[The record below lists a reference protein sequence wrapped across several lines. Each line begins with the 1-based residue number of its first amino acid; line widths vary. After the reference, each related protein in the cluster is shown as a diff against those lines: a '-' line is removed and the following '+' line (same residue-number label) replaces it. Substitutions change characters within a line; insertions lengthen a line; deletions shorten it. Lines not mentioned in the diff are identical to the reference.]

1 MERKPANEELD
12 VIDVTSLSLDEI
24 DSEQNLAIFSAV
36 QAVLRKQQLPQTHQ
50 DHGSHSNSNA

>member
-1 MERKPANEELD
+1 MEQTQPTQELEL
-12 VIDVTSLSLDEI
+12 IDVTSIGLDQAA
-24 DSEQNLAIFSAV
+24 SEENPAIYAAV